1 MNNTEF
7 PVYPNVKR
15 SVNICKARFQILE
28 FNLFESVRVAV
39 YLLNEFDTVMDSTQ
53 FVISGDDYAQ
63 WGNDDTYLVK
73 LLKKKIQEKY
83 TV

>member
-15 SVNICKARFQILE
+15 SVNICKARILILE
-28 FNLFESVRVAV
+28 FNIFESVRVAV
-39 YLLNEFDTVMDSTQ
+39 YLLNEFDAVMDSTQ
-53 FVISGDDYAQ
+53 FVISGDEYAQ
-63 WGNDDTYLVK
+63 WGTQDDYLVK

-83 TV
+83 TG